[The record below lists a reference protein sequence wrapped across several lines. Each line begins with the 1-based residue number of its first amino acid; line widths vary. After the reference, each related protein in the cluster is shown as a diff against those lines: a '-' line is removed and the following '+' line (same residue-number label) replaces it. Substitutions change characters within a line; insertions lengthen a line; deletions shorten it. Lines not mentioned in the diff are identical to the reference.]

1 MKRLKARSQPQNSKT
16 QDHFKKPQSNTE
28 ILEEHARHISQLYKI
43 IGDLNSR
50 LICLSMAKSSP
61 EILAKFML
69 DQPAQTKF
77 MDDFNAAVD
86 KEIESLNAISKE
98 TKDTIGAHS
107 KM

>member
-1 MKRLKARSQPQNSKT
+1 
-16 QDHFKKPQSNTE
+16 
-28 ILEEHARHISQLYKI
+28 
-43 IGDLNSR
+43 
-50 LICLSMAKSSP
+50 MAKSSP